1 MPYVMQSKGQQQ
13 IRAMFFS
20 EENQQKIRVLQSSA
34 YVEPAHNSRGCFIFL
49 VSFTD

>member
-20 EENQQKIRVLQSSA
+20 EENQQKIRV
-34 YVEPAHNSRGCFIFL
+34 
-49 VSFTD
+49 FTIKCLR